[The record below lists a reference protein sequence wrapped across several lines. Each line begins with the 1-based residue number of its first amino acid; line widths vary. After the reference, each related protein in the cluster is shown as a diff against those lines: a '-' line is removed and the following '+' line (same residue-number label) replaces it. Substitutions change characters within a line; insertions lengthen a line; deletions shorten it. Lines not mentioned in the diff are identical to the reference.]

1 MLGEYIDEMW
11 SVKGLEDIAIEM
23 LAQSM
28 MEAIAKGQGFII
40 DGTPRTVEA
49 AKKLVASLAERDQ
62 KLDCVIEFLFSAES
76 AVKRLEGRRVDP
88 KTGDVYHVDFKPPE
102 DGGVDE
108 RVHAHR
114 SDKHSF
120 LIDLVLK

>member
-76 AVKRLEGRRVDP
+76 AV
-88 KTGDVYHVDFKPPE
+88 
-102 DGGVDE
+102 
-108 RVHAHR
+108 
-114 SDKHSF
+114 
-120 LIDLVLK
+120 